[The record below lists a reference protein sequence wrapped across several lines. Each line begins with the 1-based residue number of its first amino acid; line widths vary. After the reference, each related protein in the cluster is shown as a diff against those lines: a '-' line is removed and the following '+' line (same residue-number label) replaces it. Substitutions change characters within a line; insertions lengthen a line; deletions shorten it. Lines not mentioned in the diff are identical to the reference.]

1 MGEAREGRVC
11 KLPSLGSWL
20 GILGSCRA
28 GLHRNLF
35 HLAGRRILQ
44 VFGYLA
50 VIDAFISIN
59 AFGPLGAPTLG
70 LRRRR
75 LHAFICDGDSP
86 ELLSGRRVS
95 WGARLFIDAS
105 PTANQSVIPS
115 LCS

>member
-20 GILGSCRA
+20 GILGSC
-28 GLHRNLF
+28 RNLF